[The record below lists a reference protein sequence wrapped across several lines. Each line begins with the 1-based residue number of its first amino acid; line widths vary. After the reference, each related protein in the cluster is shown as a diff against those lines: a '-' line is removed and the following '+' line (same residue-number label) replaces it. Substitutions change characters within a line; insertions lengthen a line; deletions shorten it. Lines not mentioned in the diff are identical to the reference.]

1 MSRSLSIHDC
11 SPRGKSRHCFPT
23 AAVVGAAAVDVLD
36 ALAGVAAACVT
47 AGGGVGDGG
56 GGGGGGGGVGAAG
69 VGAGSCV
76 VVAGVSGSCLPPA
89 PPPFI
94 EPPPQPQHASPAC
107 SPLFGSV

>member
-56 GGGGGGGGVGAAG
+56 GGGGGGVGAAG